1 MEALEKR
8 QRPRRVCRDQRSG
21 NIIRNMSL
29 STHWLERMVAR
40 VAKPQRA
47 TTNRREESVLA
58 KRMMLGKL
66 ASAPVNR
73 RSDGPEVGVWKMKR
87 GRGRPLCSVN
97 KSPSYGFELEDPLG
111 TSSSPQ
117 ISHL

>member
-58 KRMMLGKL
+58 VESYKTNDAR
-66 ASAPVNR
+66 
-73 RSDGPEVGVWKMKR
+73 EIGVSSCQPQIGRAR
-87 GRGRPLCSVN
+87 GGV
-97 KSPSYGFELEDPLG
+97 LEDEAG
-111 TSSSPQ
+111 
-117 ISHL
+117 